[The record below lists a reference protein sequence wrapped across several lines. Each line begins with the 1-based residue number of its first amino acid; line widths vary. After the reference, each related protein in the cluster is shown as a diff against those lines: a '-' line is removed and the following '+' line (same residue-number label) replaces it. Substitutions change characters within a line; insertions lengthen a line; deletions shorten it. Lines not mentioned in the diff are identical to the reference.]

1 MEETKQY
8 GKLDKRTIWTI
19 VLAIYVLA
27 SAIFIVYVLYQNF
40 KIQYSENA
48 YNSGQQ
54 ATIQQ
59 IITQAK
65 DESCAP
71 FYVYTTTEKVQLIST
86 ACLTV
91 TENTNTNTNQ

>member
-1 MEETKQY
+1 MEEINKCC
-8 GKLDKRTIWTI
+8 KLDKKTIWTV
-19 VLAIYVLA
+19 VLGLYILA
-27 SAIFIVYVLYQNF
+27 SAVFIVYVLYQNF

-48 YNSGQQ
+48 YNNGQE

-71 FYVYTTTEKVQLIST
+71 FYVYTASEKVQLIST
-86 ACLTV
+86 TCLT
-91 TENTNTNTNQ
+91 TAENTNTNQ